1 MTTLAWSERLV
12 DRLRGSIGLP
22 SPGAAGARGRRAR
35 LVASIEDPYPGEP
48 SRADELL
55 HGRYRFLGEERGAR
69 GSPPWRVADAS
80 PAWWAEAEA
89 FDWLRDFR
97 AHGSAAAG
105 RKARDLC
112 QSWFEARHPDIAWRP
127 DVLGRRIAAWLAHAG
142 FLLRDADARFH
153 GAFLASLG
161 AQVRRLERTAP
172 RAPDGAG
179 RLAAGAALVLAGL
192 ALARAERCQARGLR
206 LLESEIRRQILSD
219 GGHVS
224 RNPSTLLFAFAELV
238 RAQSAHR
245 ALGREVPS
253 FLGHAVERIAPMLR
267 LLRHGDGGL
276 ALFNGGAE
284 ESALV
289 IDTLLGEA
297 KVDRAPFVSA
307 PHGGYERLR
316 AERLV
321 LCLDAGAPPPRP
333 FDHDAHAGVASF
345 ELSVG
350 RERLVVNCG
359 AAPTHN
365 REWWAASRASAA
377 HSALVIDDT
386 NAIGLA
392 PNGGVNRRPAPPR
405 VHRRD
410 TEDGSAI
417 EIDHDG
423 YRELFDIQHSRAL
436 ALAADGASIEGEDRL
451 SGGRTKPYTVRFH
464 LHPRVSASLV
474 RDGRAALLRLGE
486 GAGWVFATEDGRLG
500 LEDSVYLGERGETW
514 RGEQLVINAT
524 HTGGASQVRWRFD
537 RSS

>member
-1 MTTLAWSERLV
+1 MTNLAWSERLV
-12 DRLRGSIGLP
+12 DRLKDTVGFGLP
-22 SPGAAGARGRRAR
+22 GGASAGGRPAR
-35 LVASIEDPYPGEP
+35 LIASIEDPYPGETA
-48 SRADELL
+48 RADELL
-55 HGRYRFLGEERGAR
+55 HGQYRFLGEERGAR
-69 GSPPWRVADAS
+69 GASPWQVDDAS

-89 FDWLRDFR
+89 FGWLRDFR
-97 AHGSAAAG
+97 ANGGTAAG
-105 RKARDLC
+105 HKARELC
-112 QSWFEARHPDIAWRP
+112 QGWFQARHPDIAWRP
-127 DVLGRRIAAWLAHAG
+127 DVVGRRVAAWLAHAG

-153 GAFLASLG
+153 GTFLASLG
-161 AQVRRLERTAP
+161 AQVRRLERTAH

-192 ALARAERCQARGLR
+192 ALARAERSRARGLR
-206 LLESEIRRQILSD
+206 LLETEVRRQILSD

-224 RNPSTLLFAFAELV
+224 RNPSTLLFAFAELI
-238 RAQSAHR
+238 RAQSTHR
-245 ALGREVPS
+245 ALNREAPS

-297 KVDRAPFVSA
+297 KVNRAPFVSA
-307 PHGGYERLR
+307 PHGGYERLH

-350 RERLVVNCG
+350 GERLVVNCG
-359 AAPTHN
+359 AAPVHN
-365 REWWAASRASAA
+365 VDWRAASRASAA
-377 HSALVIDDT
+377 HSTLVIDDT
-386 NAIGLA
+386 NAVGLA
-392 PNGGVNRRPAPPR
+392 PGGGVNRRPPPPR
-405 VHRRD
+405 VQRRD
-410 TEDGSAI
+410 TDDGSAI

-423 YRELFDIQHSRAL
+423 YRELFDIHHSRAL

-451 SGGRTKPYTVRFH
+451 NGGRPTPYAVRFH

-474 RDGRAALLRLGE
+474 QDGRTALLRLAE
-486 GAGWVFATEDGRLG
+486 GAGWVFATKGGRLA
-500 LEDSVYLGERGETW
+500 LEGSVYLGERGET
-514 RGEQLVINAT
+514 RRSEQLVINAT
-524 HTGGASQVRWRFD
+524 HAGRESRIRWRFD
-537 RSS
+537 RSA